1 MSLAPSKMA
10 FGVLLG
16 LLASLP
22 GPAAAESVIPASQV
36 VSRLPPL
43 LPLTGTLPTSTFQ
56 ADVLRIS
63 GAPELKIAPEWN
75 AAADVARWEE
85 RLRPAKERPAFLRF
99 VDLSFPPQPP
109 YGDPVRAAVK
119 PGALRA
125 AVWQ

>member
-22 GPAAAESVIPASQV
+22 GPARAEAVIPASQV

-43 LPLTGTLPTSTFQ
+43 MPLTGTLPESTFQ
-56 ADVLRIS
+56 TVVLRIS
-63 GAPELKIAPEWN
+63 GAPELKVLPEWN
-75 AAADVARWEE
+75 AAADVARWE
-85 RLRPAKERPAFLRF
+85 RLRPGKDRPAFLRF

-109 YGDPVRAAVK
+109 YGDPVRAGAK
-119 PGALRA
+119 QGALRA
-125 AVWQ
+125 AVWE